1 MRIFNLLGVVAIL
14 VISLA
19 VSYVA
24 PTIAAHDDDDFTD
37 FLLVLVGVLTV
48 SVITITLC
56 LLNNLP

>member
-14 VISLA
+14 VVSLA

-24 PTIAAHDDDDFTD
+24 PTIARHEDDFTD
-37 FLLVLVGVLTV
+37 YLLVLVGVLTV
-48 SVITITLC
+48 SVITIALC

>member
-14 VISLA
+14 VIS
-19 VSYVA
+19 YVA
-24 PTIAAHDDDDFTD
+24 PTIAAHDDDFTD

-48 SVITITLC
+48 SVITIALC

>member
-14 VISLA
+14 VISLG

-24 PTIAAHDDDDFTD
+24 PTIAAHDDDFTD

-48 SVITITLC
+48 SVITIALC

>member
-37 FLLVLVGVLTV
+37 FLLVLVGVYAI
-48 SVITITLC
+48 SIITIALC

>member
-24 PTIAAHDDDDFTD
+24 PTIAAHDDDFTD
-37 FLLVLVGVLTV
+37 FVLVLAGVYAI
-48 SVITITLC
+48 SVITIALC
-56 LLNNLP
+56 FLNNLP

>member
-19 VSYVA
+19 VSYIA
-24 PTIAAHDDDDFTD
+24 PTIARHEDDFTD
-37 FLLVLVGVLTV
+37 YLLVLVGVLTV
-48 SVITITLC
+48 SVITIALC

>member
-24 PTIAAHDDDDFTD
+24 PTIARHEDDFTD
-37 FLLVLVGVLTV
+37 YLLVLVGVLTV
-48 SVITITLC
+48 SVITIALC

>member
-24 PTIAAHDDDDFTD
+24 PTIAAHDDDFTD

-48 SVITITLC
+48 SVITIALC